1 MMTAYRGQPSGF
13 ARWLLGL
20 GGWRVVGDVPDV
32 PNAVLAI
39 APHTSNWDFIVL
51 VLAKF
56 ALGLRVSFIGKHT
69 LFVGPFGWWLRSMG
83 GIPVDRDA
91 PGDIVDRV
99 VAAFTENPEMVF
111 ALAPEGTRKRAD
123 GWRTGFHRIA
133 VRAGVPVV
141 PVVID
146 ARRREIR
153 LGDALNMQ
161 GDLALDF
168 AVLRAAFADG
178 YGIRNEFTAPV
189 EPA

>member
-1 MMTAYRGQPSGF
+1 MTAYRSRRSGF

-20 GGWRVVGDVPDV
+20 GGWRVVGDVPDL
-32 PNAVLAI
+32 PKAVLAI
-39 APHTSNWDFIVL
+39 APHTSNWDFVVL

-56 ALGLRVSFIGKHT
+56 VLGLRVSFIGKHT

-83 GIPVDRDA
+83 GIAVDRDA

-99 VAAFTENPEMVF
+99 VAAFADHREMVF
-111 ALAPEGTRKRAD
+111 ALAPEGTRKHAD

-153 LGDALNMQ
+153 LGDALNMH

-168 AVLRAAFADG
+168 AVLRAAFANG
-178 YGIRNEFTAPV
+178 HGIRNEFTAPV